1 MSKTMGKEESMRRTA
16 VIVLAALVAV
26 AAAAPAAWAQAQ
38 SGEKP
43 QLVLTLSAQKEATV
57 KGPDGKAKTEW
68 QDVKTGNPGDVIRY
82 TIAYRNAGKSEAR
95 DAVIVDPV
103 PKGTTYIPGSAAGE
117 GAEIG
122 FSLDGKTFQ
131 APPQLKYKVRQ
142 PDGSEAELQA
152 SPDMYTHIRWTISK
166 PVPPG
171 GTGAVSFKVKVR

>member
-1 MSKTMGKEESMRRTA
+1 MRA
-16 VIVLAALVAV
+16 VGIVLVTLLAVTAAVPSAL
-26 AAAAPAAWAQAQ
+26 AQG
-38 SGEKP
+38 GEKP
-43 QLVLTLSAQKEATV
+43 ELVLTLSAQKEAIV

-82 TIAYRNAGKSEAR
+82 TIAYRNGGKSDAR

-117 GAEIG
+117 GAAIT

-142 PDGSEAELQA
+142 PDGTQADLVA
-152 SPDMYTHIRWTISK
+152 SPDMYTHIRWTFPK